1 MLARV
6 LKISG
11 WSCVLFHHLHHLH
24 PTVYPSDEAW
34 KIYLL
39 KKKKRIKSRDTQ
51 NKIAEGQDREQ
62 VKATVAMS
70 I

>member
-11 WSCVLFHHLHHLH
+11 WSCVLFHHLH

-39 KKKKRIKSRDTQ
+39 KKKKKRIKSRDTQ

-62 VKATVAMS
+62 VKAIVAMS
-70 I
+70 T